1 MTLFLIRHGETA
13 LGAAQVIQ
21 RADTPLS
28 ERGVDQA
35 GRLGARLAALGVS
48 RILSSDLRR
57 AEMTA
62 ESVARET
69 GAGIELE
76 PLLQERSFGALRGTP
91 YAELECDVFAP
102 DSDPP
107 GGETWD
113 VFNGRIENTWKRVRE
128 VAAEATGNL
137 AIVTHGLVCMRL
149 VKVHLDAVG
158 WVEDRDPPLRFDN
171 TGLTL
176 VEAARP
182 WRVTL
187 LNCTSH
193 LAGESDGR
201 RSAPA

>member
-1 MTLFLIRHGETA
+1 MTLLLIRHGETA
-13 LGAAQVIQ
+13 LGAAHVIQ

-28 ERGVDQA
+28 ERGVVQA
-35 GRLGARLAALGVS
+35 DRLAPRLAALGVS

-62 ESVARET
+62 DSISRAT
-69 GAGIELE
+69 GTAVELE
-76 PLLQERSFGALRGTP
+76 PLLRERSFGDLCGTP
-91 YAELECDVFAP
+91 YAELESDIFAP

-113 VFNGRIENTWKRVRE
+113 AFNARLERTWSRLRE
-128 VAAEATGNL
+128 VSAETTGNL
-137 AIVTHGLVCMRL
+137 AIVTHGLVCMGL
-149 VKVHLDAVG
+149 ITAHLDAADLTDAGV
-158 WVEDRDPPLRFDN
+158 LRFDN

-176 VEAARP
+176 VDAAHP

-193 LAGESDGR
+193 LAGEDDGR
-201 RSAPA
+201 QSAAV